1 MTTTAAPLADSRSLA
16 LAHYAA
22 RAVLETV
29 LARHDLDFQESVTL
43 RAVAVADGLVDRE
56 TVVGYVTGSLKAD
69 PADAERTLDGLAAKA
84 LVEPEGSA
92 VRVTEAGRALYAT
105 VSAETGEISAR
116 VYAGIPTEDLAAAG
130 RVLSLITERAN
141 TELARMK

>member
-29 LARHDLDFQESVTL
+29 LARHGLDFQESVTL
-43 RAVAVADGLVDRE
+43 RAVAVADGPVDRE

-69 PADAERTLDGLAAKA
+69 PADAERTLDGLAGKE
-84 LVEPEGSA
+84 LVESEGSA
-92 VRVTEAGRALYAT
+92 VRVTEAGRALYTT

-130 RVLSLITERAN
+130 RVLSLVTERAN
-141 TELARMK
+141 AELARMK

>member
-43 RAVAVADGLVDRE
+43 RAVAVADGPVDRE

-84 LVEPEGSA
+84 LVEREGSA